1 MYNKALGYVAFRCMD
16 LADTWILIGPENNRD
31 KQILTKSLA
40 NK

>member
-1 MYNKALGYVAFRCMD
+1 MYNKALRYAAFRCTD

>member
-1 MYNKALGYVAFRCMD
+1 MYNKALRYAVFRCTD
-16 LADTWILIGPENNRD
+16 LADTWILIGPENRD